1 MMLKTDLSGFENF
14 RCEKKFVVSGLDLYE
29 VEHLIKHHPA
39 IFSEMF
45 RERTVNNIYLD
56 SVDFKNYR
64 EHVEGTCE
72 RLKARIR
79 WYGDIFN
86 FIEKP
91 VLELKIKNNELGKK
105 LHFPLRSFV
114 LDKDFSQGLL
124 QKVFSESELPEWL
137 IEKLRLY
144 YPTLLNSYKRKYF
157 ISVNKKYR
165 ITLDRDMKFFKIRN
179 KNNFFSELMAD
190 EETYIV
196 EIKYSSKDYEKTDN
210 ITEHFPFRLVA
221 HSKYLCGINLLDF

>member
-1 MMLKTDLSGFENF
+1 MMLKTDLSGFENS
-14 RCEKKFVVSGLDLYE
+14 RCEKKFVVSELGLYE

-56 SVDFKNYR
+56 SADFKNYR

-79 WYGDIFN
+79 WYGETFN
-86 FIEKP
+86 LIEKP

-114 LDKDFSQGLL
+114 LDKNFSSGLL
-124 QKVFSESELPEWL
+124 QKVFSESELPKWL

-144 YPTLLNSYKRKYF
+144 CLTLLNSYKRKYF
-157 ISVNKKYR
+157 ISANKKHR
-165 ITLDRDMKFFKIRN
+165 ITLDWDMKFFKIGN
-179 KNNFFSELMAD
+179 KDNFFSEFVAD
-190 EETYIV
+190 KETHIV
-196 EIKYSSKDYEKTDN
+196 EIKYSSKDYEKTEN
-210 ITEHFPFRLVA
+210 ITEHFPFRLVK
-221 HSKYLCGINLLDF
+221 HSKYVYGLDLLDF